1 MNSSKLLVVL
11 TAFIFLIYGA
21 LFVLFPIQLLE
32 LVANG
37 AVTSASGVI
46 DMRATYGGM
55 SVAVGFIL
63 LLLAKSEETIK
74 VGLMSVFLLMA
85 CMAIGR
91 TVGILVDQNPN
102 IMMYVYLALE
112 IIIAVVSAFLL
123 KAKAK
128 AKIGFK

>member
-21 LFVLFPIQLLE
+21 LFVLFPIQILE

-63 LLLAKSEETIK
+63 LLLAKSEETVN
-74 VGLMSVFLLMA
+74 VGLMSVFLLMVG
-85 CMAIGR
+85 MAIGR
-91 TVGILVDQNPN
+91 VVGILVDQNPN
-102 IMMYVYLALE
+102 VIMYIYLALE
-112 IIIAVVSAFLL
+112 IIIAAFSAFLL
-123 KAKAK
+123 TTTSKV
-128 AKIGFK
+128 GR

>member
-1 MNSSKLLVVL
+1 MNSSKLLIVL
-11 TAFIFLIYGA
+11 TAAIFLIYGA
-21 LFVLFPIQLLE
+21 LFILFPIQILE

-37 AVTSASGVI
+37 SITSASGVI

-55 SVAVGFIL
+55 SMAVGIIL
-63 LLLAKSEETIK
+63 LLLAKSEDTIK

-91 TVGILVDQNPN
+91 VVGILVDQNPN

-112 IIIAVVSAFLL
+112 VLIAVLSAFLL
-123 KAKAK
+123 KTTSKF
-128 AKIGFK
+128 GSSNT

>member
-11 TAFIFLIYGA
+11 TAFIFLIYGM
-21 LFVLFPIQLLE
+21 LFVLFPVQLLE

-37 AVTSASGVI
+37 VVTSASAVI

-74 VGLMSVFLLMA
+74 VGLMSVFLLMVS
-85 CMAIGR
+85 MAIGR
-91 TVGILVDQNPN
+91 MVGILIDQNPN
-102 IMMYVYLALE
+102 VMMYVYLALE
-112 IIIAVVSAFLL
+112 IINSVLSAFLL
-123 KAKAK
+123 KALPKV
-128 AKIGFK
+128 GFK

>member
-1 MNSSKLLVVL
+1 MNFSKALVVL

-55 SVAVGFIL
+55 SVAVGIIL

-85 CMAIGR
+85 CMAISR
-91 TVGILVDQNPN
+91 MVGIFVDQNPN
-102 IMMYVYLALE
+102 VMMYVYLALE
-112 IIIAVVSAFLL
+112 IIIAVLSALLL
-123 KAKAK
+123 KTKPD
-128 AKIGFK
+128 IGLK